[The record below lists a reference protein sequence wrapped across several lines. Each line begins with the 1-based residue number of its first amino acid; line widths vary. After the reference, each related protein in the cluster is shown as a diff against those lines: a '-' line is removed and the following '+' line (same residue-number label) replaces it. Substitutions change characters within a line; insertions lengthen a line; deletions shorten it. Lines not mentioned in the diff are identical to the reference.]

1 MFPRVSKVRIGG
13 KSYEYLRIV
22 ESYRD
27 EKGKKHQKV
36 IGNLGRLDQMGGR
49 LDGLVEKLRKF
60 CEAHFV
66 LPQEISNEESVCWG
80 PILVIR
86 RLWEELE
93 LDRIIERLC
102 QGRRGFPVAEHAFVL
117 VANRICGGKKQKSEH
132 GMCRWLESMY
142 VCDSQGERYLPEWLP
157 ADQIS
162 KEQRVKIT
170 WEQLN
175 EWYRTLDA
183 VWDQKKSIEKELYLK
198 LRDLF
203 HLKADLIFYDVTSI
217 YFERRE
223 PKGKLRRHGHARD
236 GKPRNVQVL
245 LGVVLV
251 GGFPIASHIFEGN
264 QADKSTVK
272 DIIKDVRDR
281 FGLKQIVFVADK
293 GMISPENREFLE
305 SLEEYHYILGH
316 PGRRDEQARGWLAQ
330 IAERWIEC
338 PRGTRVQEV
347 DSGREGMRV
356 VVAESDERKDFEA
369 AMRERSMNRA
379 EVHLQKVAE
388 AVSKGR
394 LKKPDKIGARAARAL
409 QKDKGYRYFSYEI
422 GGPGQFRYYRDEA
435 KLHAEMQREGRY
447 ILTTD
452 QLTMS
457 PEDIVAHYKEL
468 SDIEDGFRSIKDIIE
483 ARPVHHK
490 KDDRVCAHLFIALL
504 AQVLM
509 RQLRTHLQ
517 KGNSYLSAPDAI
529 EAMKSLGVAVLNLD
543 GQRQVLTGGMS
554 RDARQV
560 IQILG
565 IRNTQPPGSLRSQ
578 EKRITEGSVVANRK

>member
-1 MFPRVSKVRIGG
+1 MFPRISTVRSGG
-13 KSYEYLRIV
+13 KTYQYLRIV
-22 ESYRD
+22 ESHRD
-27 EKGKKHQKV
+27 GNGRMHQKV
-36 IGNLGRLDQMGGR
+36 VANLGRLDQMGGR
-49 LDGLVEKLRKF
+49 LDMLVEKLRKF

-66 LPQEISNEESVCWG
+66 LPEEISNEEAVCWG

-93 LDRIIERLC
+93 LDRIIGRLC
-102 QGRRGFPVAEHAFVL
+102 QGRRIFPVAEHAFVL

-132 GMCRWLESMY
+132 GMGRWLESMY
-142 VCDSQGERYLPEWLP
+142 VCDSQGKRYLPDWLP
-157 ADQIS
+157 AEEIS
-162 KEQRVKIT
+162 KEQRVKIS

-183 VWDQKKSIEKELYLK
+183 VWEQKNSIEKELYLN

-203 HLKADLIFYDVTSI
+203 HLKADLVFYDVTSI

-223 PKGKLRRHGHARD
+223 PKGKLRRHGHNRD
-236 GKPRNVQVL
+236 GKARNVQVL

-264 QADKSTVK
+264 KADKSTAKAV
-272 DIIKDVRDR
+272 IKDVQER

-305 SLEEYHYILGH
+305 ALEDYHYILGH

-330 IAERWIEC
+330 IGEEWIEC

-347 DSGREGMRV
+347 PSGSEGLRV
-356 VVAESDERKDFEA
+356 LVAESEERKDFEA
-369 AMRERSMNRA
+369 AMRDRSMKRA
-379 EVHLQKVAE
+379 EAHLQKVAE
-388 AVSKGR
+388 AVENGR
-394 LKKPDKIGARAARAL
+394 VKKPDKIGARAARAL
-409 QKDKGYRYFSYEI
+409 QRDKGYRYFSYEV

-435 KLHAEMQREGRY
+435 KLEAEMEREGRY
-447 ILTTD
+447 IITTD

-457 PEDIVAHYKEL
+457 AEEIVAHYKEL

-490 KDDRVCAHLFIALL
+490 TDPRVCAHLFISVL
-504 AQVLM
+504 AQVLI
-509 RQLRTHLQ
+509 RQLRVHLQ
-517 KGNSYLSAPDAI
+517 KADSYLSAPDAI
-529 EAMKSLGVAVLNLD
+529 EAMKSLGVATLNID
-543 GQRQVLTGGMS
+543 GKREILAGGMS
-554 RDARQV
+554 RDARRV
-560 IQILG
+560 LQILG
-565 IRNTQPPGSLRSQ
+565 INDTRPPGSLRAA
-578 EKRITEGSVVANRK
+578 KNVAPEDHVMTN

>member
-1 MFPRVSKVRIGG
+1 MFPRISTVRSGG
-13 KSYEYLRIV
+13 KVYQYLRIV
-22 ESYRD
+22 ESHRD
-27 EKGKKHQKV
+27 GQGRMHQKV
-36 IGNLGRLDQMGGR
+36 IANLGRLDQMGNR
-49 LDGLVEKLRKF
+49 LDVLVEKLRKF
-60 CEAHFV
+60 CEGHFV

-86 RLWEELE
+86 RLWQELE
-93 LDRIIERLC
+93 LDRIIEGLC
-102 QGRRGFPVAEHAFVL
+102 QGRREFPVAEHAFVL
-117 VANRICGGKKQKSEH
+117 VANRLCGGKKQKSEH
-132 GMCRWLESMY
+132 GMGRWLDSTY
-142 VCDSQGERYLPEWLP
+142 VCDSQGKRYRPKWLP
-157 ADQIS
+157 AEQIS
-162 KEQRVKIT
+162 KDQRVKIA

-183 VWDQKKSIEKELYLK
+183 VWGQKACIEKELYLK

-203 HLKADLIFYDVTSI
+203 HLKADLVFYDVTSI

-223 PKGKLRRHGHARD
+223 PKGKLRRHGHQRD

-272 DIIKDVRDR
+272 EVIKDVADR
-281 FGLKQIVFVADK
+281 FGLKQVVFVADK

-305 SLEEYHYILGH
+305 GLEEYHYILGH
-316 PGRRDEQARGWLAQ
+316 PGRRDEQARAWLAQ
-330 IAERWIEC
+330 VGGRWIEC

-347 DSGREGMRV
+347 DSGREGMRAL
-356 VVAESDERKDFEA
+356 VAESEERKEFEA
-369 AMRERSMNRA
+369 AMRERSMKRA

-388 AVSKGR
+388 AVERGR

-409 QKDKGYRYFSYEI
+409 QKDKGYRYFSYEVS
-422 GGPGQFRYYRDEA
+422 GPGQFRYYRDEA
-435 KLHAEMQREGRY
+435 KLHAEMEREGRY

-468 SDIEDGFRSIKDIIE
+468 SDIEDGFRSVKDIIE

-490 KDDRVCAHLFIALL
+490 TDDRVCAHLFISLL
-504 AQVLM
+504 AQVLI
-509 RQLRTHLQ
+509 RQLRNHLQ
-517 KGNSYLSAPDAI
+517 KADSYLSAPDAI
-529 EAMKSLGVAVLNLD
+529 EAMKSLGVAVLD
-543 GQRQVLTGGMS
+543 IGGQQRVLAGGMS

-565 IRNTQPPGSLRSQ
+565 ITNIQPPGALGAPNNTAPQ
-578 EKRITEGSVVANRK
+578 THVMTN